1 MPVIEI
7 KMNQISL
14 VAGNLMQTVKEEYIV
29 ILVQLKYLSYFYFI
43 LSYLMCMSVFACM
56 NVWVQHAC
64 LMPVE
69 VRRMHWIPWNLVY
82 RWL

>member
-29 ILVQLKYLSYFYFI
+29 ILVQLKHLSYFYFI

-56 NVWVQHAC
+56 NVSV
-64 LMPVE
+64 
-69 VRRMHWIPWNLVY
+69 
-82 RWL
+82 

>member
-1 MPVIEI
+1 MSVIEI

-43 LSYLMCMSVFACM
+43 LS
-56 NVWVQHAC
+56 
-64 LMPVE
+64 
-69 VRRMHWIPWNLVY
+69 
-82 RWL
+82 

>member
-14 VAGNLMQTVKEEYIV
+14 VAENLMQTVKEEYIV
-29 ILVQLKYLSYFYFI
+29 ILVQLKHLSYFYFI

-56 NVWVQHAC
+56 NVWV
-64 LMPVE
+64 
-69 VRRMHWIPWNLVY
+69 
-82 RWL
+82 

>member
-29 ILVQLKYLSYFYFI
+29 ILVQLKHLSYFYFT

-56 NVWVQHAC
+56 NVWV
-64 LMPVE
+64 
-69 VRRMHWIPWNLVY
+69 
-82 RWL
+82 